1 VTFQCPECGS
11 RVPSDEDGCPVCHVG
26 FRAASLQDHL
36 VYSCPR
42 CGAQVDSEAVQCS
55 CGVRFEA

>member
-1 VTFQCPECGS
+1 
-11 RVPSDEDGCPVCHVG
+11 VPSDEGGCPVCHVE

-42 CGAQVDSEAVQCS
+42 CGAQVDSEAVRCS